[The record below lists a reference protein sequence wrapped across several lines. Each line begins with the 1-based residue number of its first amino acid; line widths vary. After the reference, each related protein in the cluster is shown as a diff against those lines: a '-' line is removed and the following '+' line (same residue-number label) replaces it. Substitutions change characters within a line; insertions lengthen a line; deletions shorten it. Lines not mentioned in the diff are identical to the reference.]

1 MMRQSPDFCMKK
13 IVPCWLELLQYVE
26 QNTISSEPSELK
38 QHDLI
43 AILLLMRSSDSTCRG
58 KKVVL
63 GKSGM
68 P

>member
-1 MMRQSPDFCMKK
+1 MKRQSHDFCMKQ

-43 AILLLMRSSDSTCRG
+43 AILLLMRSSDLTCR
-58 KKVVL
+58 